1 MAHET
6 IKSELI
12 QWLRDLNDQETLE
25 YLKEI
30 KDSKEKDNDWWND
43 LTSSQKESIERG
55 LEDINLGRTISHDE
69 VKKRYGL

>member
-1 MAHET
+1 MANES

-12 QWLRDLNDQETLE
+12 QWLHDLNDQETLE

-30 KDSKEKDNDWWND
+30 KDLKAMNNDWWND
-43 LTSSQKESIERG
+43 LTQSQKDSIERG

-69 VKKRYGL
+69 VKKKYGL